1 MRTLWY
7 NEPMLKKNKKYIV
20 YINGILWDKV
30 WAPDWKAARS
40 KARARVRRIRKMNP
54 DHRRDVQVESLST
67 FLHGR
72 RYYKAGQKWANE
84 QLGRI
89 EVV

>member
-40 KARARVRRIRKMNP
+40 KARARVRRIR
-54 DHRRDVQVESLST
+54 
-67 FLHGR
+67 
-72 RYYKAGQKWANE
+72 
-84 QLGRI
+84 
-89 EVV
+89 